1 MSLTDTDK
9 DGDQR
14 GNPALNQRDLVLQRF
29 ADSTTAIHPVT
40 DATTTVG
47 YLKSSNGQL
56 LGNDGTNNI
65 GLFGFD
71 SSGNMVVKVAR
82 PGFNADT
89 ATDSQLIFNSSQ
101 NTFKIAMSGTVAFTP
116 ANGGGPLYTVSS
128 GRKTGPVVTH
138 NLGVI
143 PGVLA
148 YTQRPTTGFN
158 SGVLTSLPFL
168 ESNATTNVLI
178 NAFYSVTTTTLS
190 FFMDFG
196 GGWSFNASPDFVI
209 RYYILQETAS

>member
-1 MSLTDTDK
+1 MRTWEHNMSLTDTDK

-116 ANGGGPLYTVSS
+116 ANGGAP
-128 GRKTGPVVTH
+128 
-138 NLGVI
+138 
-143 PGVLA
+143 
-148 YTQRPTTGFN
+148 
-158 SGVLTSLPFL
+158 
-168 ESNATTNVLI
+168 
-178 NAFYSVTTTTLS
+178 
-190 FFMDFG
+190 
-196 GGWSFNASPDFVI
+196 
-209 RYYILQETAS
+209 